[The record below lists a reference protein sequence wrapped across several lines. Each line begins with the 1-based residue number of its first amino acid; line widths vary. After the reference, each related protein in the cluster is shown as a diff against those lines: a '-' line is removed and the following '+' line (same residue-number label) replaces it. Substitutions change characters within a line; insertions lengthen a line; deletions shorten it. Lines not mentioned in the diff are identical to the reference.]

1 MKVHDLYRSVRV
13 KALEVCEAL
22 TAVEKVRGMSG
33 PSATIDEIV
42 THFTTYRLFPFEVD
56 IQKDTRRH
64 VKLLYADYCTLRDE
78 LIKLLQTD
86 VSVASQDDRAAM
98 SRRASELRA
107 EGMTLKEI
115 GVRLTMEG
123 YQTRDGGI
131 WHPATV
137 LALLRTQEDAVPDGF
152 AP

>member
-86 VSVASQDDRAAM
+86 VSVASQVKPLKVELELPDDDPHSAKVQGSEMEGDTLHLCISVTDRAAQ
-98 SRRASELRA
+98 
-107 EGMTLKEI
+107 K
-115 GVRLTMEG
+115 
-123 YQTRDGGI
+123 
-131 WHPATV
+131 
-137 LALLRTQEDAVPDGF
+137 
-152 AP
+152 